1 MKPGAHFKII
11 KSEKKSTQ
19 LAEQI
24 IEAIQNG
31 IYQPGDR
38 IPSERIIAEE
48 TGISRPSV
56 REAMSAL
63 QIAGIVES
71 KGGSGCYAKEIGHE
85 SLTLNVLSML
95 EKSIGPFEM
104 LEARKAIE
112 PAVAR
117 LAANKAASQHL
128 ELIRR
133 ALLQMR
139 KAAELVDAKSFDSA
153 DHDFHIAIA
162 AATGNEA
169 IKKVVQY
176 LLRPMIG
183 KIWRQIK
190 LEKDSMQDN
199 EHVDMV
205 IRSHERILAAIEE
218 KEAQVAEDEMIEH
231 IKFTEKNMF
240 EAEETIENDTK

>member
-1 MKPGAHFKII
+1 MKPVAHFKKI

-31 IYQPGDR
+31 VYQPGDR
-38 IPSERIIAEE
+38 IPSERTIAEE

-71 KGGSGCYAKEIGHE
+71 KGGSGCYAKEIVHE

-95 EKSIGPFEM
+95 EKTIGPFEM
-104 LEARKAIE
+104 LEARKTVE

-117 LAANKAASQHL
+117 LAANKATSQHL
-128 ELIRR
+128 ELIRG

-139 KAAELVDAKSFDSA
+139 KAAKLVDAKSFDSA

-162 AATGNEA
+162 VATGNNA

-190 LEKDSMQDN
+190 LEKDSMQHT
-199 EHVDMV
+199 EHVDVV
-205 IRSHERILAAIEE
+205 IKSHERILEAIEE
-218 KEAQVAEDEMIEH
+218 KKAQVAENEMIEH
-231 IKFTEKNMF
+231 IKFSEKNMF
-240 EAEETIENDTK
+240 EAEGTIENGTK